1 MIESFTII
9 IGIIALLSVRF
20 DVKNKKLLFFLI
32 ILPISLLDGL
42 RWEMGADWVSYY
54 SYFTD
59 DSYSVSFDP
68 GFILYTEIIKGFTD
82 NYSVYLLITSL
93 FIYIGIFYGV
103 FRITDGSFIAL
114 FYLIGTIPWYSGSMR
129 QMMACVF
136 FVWAFKAVIDRK
148 PIHYSVLMLLGI
160 LFHVTVIVF
169 APMYLIYGMST
180 VFYVLLFAML
190 ITVSSFTDK
199 MLFILENVMRMYGFD
214 KNMATYLGGTYE
226 LSNPILGFLRKI
238 LTLSGLFVFTLI
250 SKSSVMV
257 DSVKWDKLK
266 FSLVLSSLSILFYYI
281 GTYKISHVSSRLD
294 IYTGIIV
301 TSILIGFIDK
311 SLAKKSNRILF
322 YLFVLSLVGV
332 FYYRLLWMD
341 LFHPYS
347 SIFYNYDLNREL
359 H

>member
-1 MIESFTII
+1 
-9 IGIIALLSVRF
+9 
-20 DVKNKKLLFFLI
+20 
-32 ILPISLLDGL
+32 
-42 RWEMGADWVSYY
+42 
-54 SYFTD
+54 
-59 DSYSVSFDP
+59 
-68 GFILYTEIIKGFTD
+68 
-82 NYSVYLLITSL
+82 
-93 FIYIGIFYGV
+93 
-103 FRITDGSFIAL
+103 
-114 FYLIGTIPWYSGSMR
+114 
-129 QMMACVF
+129 
-136 FVWAFKAVIDRK
+136 
-148 PIHYSVLMLLGI
+148 
-160 LFHVTVIVF
+160 
-169 APMYLIYGMST
+169 
-180 VFYVLLFAML
+180 ML